1 MFSNNPQV
9 TFFLNNDRF
18 GDPQKRNEDDTIW
31 WLDDM
36 DRRGPLLFSFD
47 LKEVFNYWGD
57 YPDHLTAEQKEIF
70 DRENPSLAIL

>member
-1 MFSNNPQV
+1 MFSKNPQV

-47 LKEVFNYWGD
+47 LKEVFNYSSITRGK
-57 YPDHLTAEQKEIF
+57 KEIGYTYQKK
-70 DRENPSLAIL
+70 R